1 MKPSMRLLLKYK
13 IVSHKLQCLALLLLF
28 IFFSLGCEKEF
39 IESPDTIGKSIAL
52 TFDDGPDPIY
62 TERILDVLKEK
73 GVKAT
78 FFLVGNKI
86 KQNPSVAE
94 RMFAEGHCLAN
105 HTYTHI
111 DLKKKSFKD
120 AYSEIQQT
128 EQLIVDVCGRSSKL
142 FRPPWGHITSSEREA
157 LNRYGY
163 EIVLWDLNSRDY
175 MPKIT
180 VNEIVANVMK
190 NIGGNKIILFHDSDF
205 LGKASRQNTV
215 LALPQIIDFLKAS
228 GCNFVTINQMK
239 EIRK

>member
-1 MKPSMRLLLKYK
+1 MKTSMKLLLKYK
-13 IVSHKLQCLALLLLF
+13 IVSHKLQCLALLL

-39 IESPDTIGKSIAL
+39 IESPVTIGKSIAL

-62 TERILDVLKEK
+62 TEKILDVLKEK

-78 FFLVGNKI
+78 FFLVGDKI
-86 KQNPSVAE
+86 KQNSSVVE

-120 AYSEIQQT
+120 AYSEIQRT
-128 EQLIVDVCGRSSKL
+128 EQLIVDVCGKSPKL

-163 EIVLWDLNSRDY
+163 EIVLWDLNSKDY
-175 MPKIT
+175 VPKIT
-180 VNEIVANVMK
+180 VDEIVANVMK
-190 NIGGNKIILFHDSDF
+190 NIGGNKIVLFHDSDY
-205 LGKASRQNTV
+205 LGKAGRQNTV
-215 LALPQIIDFLKAS
+215 LALPQIIDLLKQM
-228 GCNFVTINQMK
+228 GYRFVTIDQMDNVGK
-239 EIRK
+239 